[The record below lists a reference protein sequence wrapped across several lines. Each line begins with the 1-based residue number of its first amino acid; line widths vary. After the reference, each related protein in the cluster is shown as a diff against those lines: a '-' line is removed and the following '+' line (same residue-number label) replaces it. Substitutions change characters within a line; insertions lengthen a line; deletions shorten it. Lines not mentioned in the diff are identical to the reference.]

1 MVRYN
6 QLYHGSTHIGYISKN
21 GQIVKK
27 VYKGSEL
34 VYQLGFSPVTF
45 NVSSSLQTFTVP
57 LGVSK
62 IHIDCVAS
70 KGALASGDRIDQTA
84 GNGGRVQC
92 DVNVTG
98 GQTLYVMVGA
108 IPSDATVPSYNASD
122 IRIGG
127 TEYGNRI
134 VVAGGGGSGRHTSNN
149 NYGGS
154 GGAGGGLTGGD
165 GTSASTGR
173 ATGGYGGTQ
182 SAGGAGGW
190 GRSASGASGSLG
202 MGGVGGSNTGSA
214 GGAGY
219 YGGGGG
225 GYGGHDGSFA
235 RGGGGGGSSYTN
247 GTYCSDVIHT
257 QGYRDGSGYVTI
269 SFVS

>member
-92 DVNVTG
+92 FRALYWHSPRDV
-98 GQTLYVMVGA
+98 
-108 IPSDATVPSYNASD
+108 
-122 IRIGG
+122 R
-127 TEYGNRI
+127 RK
-134 VVAGGGGSGRHTSNN
+134 
-149 NYGGS
+149 
-154 GGAGGGLTGGD
+154 
-165 GTSASTGR
+165 
-173 ATGGYGGTQ
+173 
-182 SAGGAGGW
+182 
-190 GRSASGASGSLG
+190 
-202 MGGVGGSNTGSA
+202 
-214 GGAGY
+214 
-219 YGGGGG
+219 
-225 GYGGHDGSFA
+225 
-235 RGGGGGGSSYTN
+235 
-247 GTYCSDVIHT
+247 
-257 QGYRDGSGYVTI
+257 
-269 SFVS
+269 